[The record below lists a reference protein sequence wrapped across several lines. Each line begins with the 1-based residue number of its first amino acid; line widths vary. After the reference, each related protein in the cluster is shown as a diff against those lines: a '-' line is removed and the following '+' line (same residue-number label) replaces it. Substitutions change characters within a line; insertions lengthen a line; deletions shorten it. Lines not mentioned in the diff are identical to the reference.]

1 MRRDGRVAEGA
12 RLESVYTARY
22 PGFESLSLRQ
32 PVKKNQQKQAN
43 SDESEAYS
51 LLKFSLFSPQCPLLP
66 GVYPFFELNRA
77 KFWFCLKP
85 RFFRS
90 TSQGDFGSAGDFAL
104 TVASTDRPGY
114 T

>member
-1 MRRDGRVAEGA
+1 
-12 RLESVYTARY
+12 
-22 PGFESLSLRQ
+22 
-32 PVKKNQQKQAN
+32 
-43 SDESEAYS
+43 
-51 LLKFSLFSPQCPLLP
+51 LP